1 VILMPIR
8 TNRGR
13 AAVYRRL
20 WGWPVRSP
28 RHLGAAVFALAA
40 LAILIG
46 LLVPRLASPLA
57 ALGPHQ
63 ASPSVTATTGPPAA
77 AAPGAAIGATT
88 STRRVPR
95 ATVTSP
101 PTTAP
106 APEALA
112 VAEAWARAWV
122 NHPEGMTNDQW
133 VAQLAPLTTDEFLPQ
148 LRSVDPAN
156 IPATTI
162 TGKAESVTASA
173 RAVDATITTDG
184 PKLKLTVIAT
194 DAGWRV
200 SAFDRA
206 D

>member
-1 VILMPIR
+1 MPIR

-28 RHLGAAVFALAA
+28 RHLAAAVSALAA

-57 ALGPHQ
+57 TLGPHQ
-63 ASPSVTATTGPPAA
+63 SGVTATTAPPAA
-77 AAPGAAIGATT
+77 AAPGAAARATT
-88 STRRVPR
+88 STSRVPR

-101 PTTAP
+101 PTIAP

-112 VAEAWARAWV
+112 IAEAWARAWV
-122 NHPEGMTNDQW
+122 NHPQGMTNDQW

-156 IPATTI
+156 IPASAV

-173 RAVDATITTDG
+173 RAVDTVITTDG